1 MLRTFVRLLQVN
13 PGFDAT
19 NVLTFRVSVASVK
32 YRTDDAAVTFF
43 RKLKENLSRM
53 PDVEAAGIISHLP
66 FDDTLPNWYGFY
78 WREGASKH
86 EQNTTMADFRSTLPG
101 YSKSMGVT
109 FLSGRDFD
117 DHDVAENLKLA
128 IIDDAVAQEAWPGQE
143 AVGKLI
149 NIENGNFVRDTAQVV
164 GVVKHVQYHALTNQ
178 VRGQV
183 YLLYSQ
189 AIRAHMAVT
198 LKSSANTQTLLP
210 LIRQQVAALDKD
222 LPIYHVQ
229 TMTDYVE
236 SARRQARFVTLLA
249 GVMGGIALLLACTG
263 IYAVTMYSVLQRTRE
278 IGIRTALG
286 GAPRQLFALVVRQT
300 MLPVAQGLL
309 AGFVL
314 SLLLTPFLSSL
325 LFGVRPT
332 DVPTFGAGALILST
346 AGLIA
351 CFLPARR
358 AARVDPMIALRYE

>member
-1 MLRTFVRLLQVN
+1 
-13 PGFDAT
+13 
-19 NVLTFRVSVASVK
+19 
-32 YRTDDAAVTFF
+32 
-43 RKLKENLSRM
+43 
-53 PDVEAAGIISHLP
+53 
-66 FDDTLPNWYGFY
+66 
-78 WREGASKH
+78 
-86 EQNTTMADFRSTLPG
+86 
-101 YSKSMGVT
+101 MGVT

-128 IIDDAVAQEAWPGQE
+128 IIDDAVAQEAWPGQD